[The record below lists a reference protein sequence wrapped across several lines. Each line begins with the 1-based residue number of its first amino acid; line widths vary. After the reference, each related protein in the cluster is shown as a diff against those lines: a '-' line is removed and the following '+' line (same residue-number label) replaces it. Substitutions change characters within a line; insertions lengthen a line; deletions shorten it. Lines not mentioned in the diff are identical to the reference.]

1 MQLSSRALL
10 LLLVTAILI
19 ALCSFSSVWLGVSI
33 VYMLVLGCFGTL
45 DYLTSPLFGSVN
57 LSRKMDS
64 KFSLGAENVVSI
76 SIMNSSRHLL
86 RFRLKDDF
94 PAEFRFDQVVHE
106 FQVEAHSTYVLT
118 YHLKPLRRGLYR
130 FGDTH
135 LRCLGVLEL
144 VSRQR
149 RFSAQ
154 AEIKVY
160 PNLLEVQKYELLVRR
175 GMLHELGL
183 KNSHR
188 FGEGTELER
197 LREYHPDDN
206 YRRIDWKATSRHHKP
221 IVREFETER
230 SQEMVIML
238 DTGRLMALPI
248 GDLIQLDYAINTAL
262 MTSYVCTLKGDKVG
276 LLTFS
281 DTVHQYV
288 APKPG
293 KKQFLTMLEMLY
305 DVQEQLVEPSFEY
318 AFEYLASKRRK
329 RALIILFTNI
339 FDKESASALSGYMA
353 QLAKHHLV
361 VCVTLTD
368 SNILALAQLSPR
380 ESKQVYQKAIAEKL
394 LREKREALEVLVRR
408 GVVTIDVP
416 AHQLSMAV
424 INKYLELKAKSRI

>member
-10 LLLVTAILI
+10 LLLITAIPI
-19 ALCSFSSVWLGVSI
+19 ALYSFSSIWLGVGI
-33 VYMLVLGCFGTL
+33 VYLLVMVCFGGL
-45 DYLTSPLFGSVN
+45 DYLTSPLFESVD
-57 LSRKMDS
+57 LSREMDS

-76 SIMNSSRHLL
+76 YITNSSRYILH
-86 RFRLKDDF
+86 FRLKDDF
-94 PAEFRFDQVVHE
+94 PAAFRFDQVIHE
-106 FQVEAHSTYVLT
+106 FQVAPHSTYAVT
-118 YHLKPLRRGLYR
+118 YHLKPLRRGLYK
-130 FGDTH
+130 FGDIH
-135 LRCLGVLEL
+135 LRCLGVLGL

-149 RFSAQ
+149 RFSAR

-175 GMLHELGL
+175 GMLHEMGVR
-183 KNSHR
+183 NSRR

-206 YRRIDWKATSRHHKP
+206 YRRIDWKATSRRHKP

-230 SQEMVIML
+230 SQEIIIML

-248 GDLIQLDYAINTAL
+248 GDLIQLDYAINTTL
-262 MTSYVCTLKGDKVG
+262 MTSYVSTLKGDKVG

-288 APKPG
+288 TPKPG

-305 DVQEQLVEPSFEY
+305 DVREQLVEPSFEY
-318 AFEYLASKRRK
+318 AFEYLASKHRK

-368 SNILALAQLSPR
+368 SNILALAQLSPQ

-394 LREKREALEVLVRR
+394 LREKREALEMLVRR
-408 GVVTIDVP
+408 GVITIDVP

-424 INKYLELKAKSRI
+424 INRYLELKAKSMI